1 MPLERYF
8 QLAKHVL
15 KVLPPGHLFEASPRF
30 ATDKCS
36 RISEFIVSLSNTSY
50 MGGVLILVLHH
61 KYNKLLSIDRK
72 IKSKDYAINFV
83 VCFQPDSELKT
94 RTR

>member
-1 MPLERYF
+1 MPQERYF

-30 ATDKCS
+30 ATGKWG
-36 RISEFIVSLSNTSY
+36 RISDFIVSLFSTLY
-50 MGGVLILVLHH
+50 MKGVLILVLQH
-61 KYNKLLSIDRK
+61 KDNKLLSIDRK